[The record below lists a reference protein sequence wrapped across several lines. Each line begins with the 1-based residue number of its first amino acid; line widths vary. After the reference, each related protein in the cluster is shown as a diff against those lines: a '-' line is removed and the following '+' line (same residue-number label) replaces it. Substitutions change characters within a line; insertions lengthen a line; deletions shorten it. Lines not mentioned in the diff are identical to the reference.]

1 LTLQSFLRKDP
12 DIEPAEQRRLFS
24 SLFAVAGP
32 IILTNFLQ
40 SLYNLTDTYFLGQL
54 GRNEVSSPA
63 TSFSIVFM
71 LLLFS
76 GGFSQ
81 AGRTLISQSRG
92 KGDEKAVN
100 FYLGQTVS
108 MMIAMGLVLMPLI
121 QLFIPL
127 IFRAMAVPAE
137 ILPATTDYLRIV
149 MAAMPFLFMSFA
161 LQAAQ
166 QGIGR
171 SDIPFYINLVT
182 VGLNILLDWLLI
194 FGIGPFPAMGV
205 QGAAW
210 ATFIARVLN
219 AALSLLV
226 VIINRSS
233 GLRLRLKHMRPDR
246 EAFKLIIR
254 IGLPTS
260 LGQSAS
266 ALGFT
271 VLQGIVNTYGTA
283 VIAAFNIG
291 NRIINLFM
299 MPAMGFSQ
307 ATAVMVGQSLGARER
322 GKAFLAVRQSLGAVM
337 VMITVSM
344 TITFFW
350 GNQVTR
356 FFVDDP
362 EVIEWGA
369 VLFRLVSPSVI
380 FFALFT
386 VFNGA
391 FQGSGDTRPV
401 AALNALRLWG
411 IRLPVAY
418 VLSILMGIGPQ
429 GIWIGMISSN
439 MITAAVAFAL
449 ILYRPWDRKLD
460 PEAI

>member
-1 LTLQSFLRKDP
+1 MQTPNFLAKDP
-12 DIEPAEQRRLFS
+12 GIPRDEQKGMLR
-24 SLFAVAGP
+24 SLFVIAGP
-32 IILTNFLQ
+32 IMLTNFLQ

-54 GRNEVSSPA
+54 GPAEVSSPS

-81 AGRTLISQSRG
+81 AGRTLISQSLG
-92 KGDEKAVN
+92 KGDNKAVD

-108 MMIAMGLVLMPLI
+108 IMVILGLFLMPLF
-121 QLFIPL
+121 QLLVPV
-127 IFRAMAVPAE
+127 IFRTMAVPSE
-137 ILPATTDYLRIV
+137 ILGSATGYLRV
-149 MAAMPFLFMSFA
+149 VLAAMPFLFMSFA

-171 SDIPFYINLVT
+171 SDIPFYINLFT

-210 ATFIARVLN
+210 ATFTARVLN
-219 AALSLLV
+219 AVISLAV
-226 VIINRSS
+226 VLLNRRS
-233 GLRLRLKHMRPDR
+233 GLRLRLENMRPDR
-246 EAFKLIIR
+246 KAFALIFK

-271 VLQGIVNTYGTA
+271 VLQGVVNSYGTA
-283 VIAAFNIG
+283 VIAAFGVG

-299 MPAMGFSQ
+299 MPALGFSQ
-307 ATAVMVGQSLGARER
+307 ATAVLVGQKLGAGER
-322 GKAFLAVRQSLGAVM
+322 SRAFLAVRQAASAVLI
-337 VMITVSM
+337 MITVSM

-356 FFVDDP
+356 FFVNDP

-391 FQGSGDTRPV
+391 FQGSGDTKPV

-411 IRLPVAY
+411 IRVPVAFI
-418 VLSILMGIGPQ
+418 LSVVVGIGPQ

-439 MITAAVAFAL
+439 MVTAGVAFL
-449 ILYRPWDRKLD
+449 LMIYRPWSEKLD
-460 PEAI
+460 PETI